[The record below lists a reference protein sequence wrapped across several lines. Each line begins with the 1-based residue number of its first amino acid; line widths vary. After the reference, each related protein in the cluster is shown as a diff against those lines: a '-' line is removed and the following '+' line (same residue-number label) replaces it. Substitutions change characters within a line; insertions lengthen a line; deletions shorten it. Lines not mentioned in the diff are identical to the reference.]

1 MKRMLIIED
10 DAIVGQIY
18 RHKFQVEG
26 FQVELAGDGELGV
39 AAALRS
45 KPDVVILDLMLPKL
59 NGVEVLKK
67 LRAEPTTRDLP
78 VIVLS
83 NAYMSNL
90 VQEAWKAGANYCMI
104 KASCTPRQL
113 VDIVNKTIGA
123 TPQTTPAPPVIPP
136 PEPAPVPSHDT
147 VASRVPAS
155 QAPAPGAATSETGR
169 LLGPSQDDAAFQ
181 AELRQTFLAGAPAD
195 LAQMRTLLQTFIKT
209 EGDTARLP
217 KLFTLYRKVHSLTS
231 NSGVAG
237 IGSIA
242 KMSSALEA
250 LLKELYEKPKNLNAS
265 TLRTLA
271 HTIDFLAQLLQHSST
286 QELDNLP
293 TPNLL
298 VVDDE
303 AISRRAVIYAL
314 EKAHLKCISV
324 EDSNVA
330 LKMLSENQ
338 FDLIFLDVDMPGM
351 NGFELCTKLR
361 ALPTHAKTPVIFV
374 TGLTDFESRARSTL
388 SGGNDLIA
396 KPFLFM
402 ELAVKALSYVLKGQ
416 LGIGRP

>member
-1 MKRMLIIED
+1 MLIIED
-10 DAIVGQIY
+10 DLIVSNIY
-18 RHKFQVEG
+18 RHKFQAEG
-26 FQVELAGDGELGV
+26 FQVELAGDGESGL
-39 AAALRS
+39 AATLRS
-45 KPDVVILDLMLPKL
+45 KPHVIILDLMLPKL
-59 NGVEVLKK
+59 NGVEVLRKI
-67 LRAEPTTRDLP
+67 RAEPTTRDLP

-90 VQEAWKAGANYCMI
+90 IQEAWKAGANYCMV
-104 KASCTPRQL
+104 KANCTPRQL
-113 VDIVNKTIGA
+113 ADIVNKTLGA
-123 TPQTTPAPPVIPP
+123 TPQTIPAPPIALAAESTPALPP
-136 PEPAPVPSHDT
+136 DSAASHDPAPAGDRSDPS
-147 VASRVPAS
+147 
-155 QAPAPGAATSETGR
+155 GR
-169 LLGPSQDDAAFQ
+169 GRSLSPSQDDAAFQ
-181 AELRQTFLAGAPAD
+181 TELRRTFLASAPAD
-195 LAQMRTLLQTFIKT
+195 LAELRALLQTFIKT
-209 EGDTARLP
+209 EGDAARLP
-217 KLFTLYRKVHSLTS
+217 KLFSLYRKVHSLTS
-231 NSGVAG
+231 NSGVAAVA
-237 IGSIA
+237 SMA
-242 KMSSALEA
+242 KLSSALEA

-271 HTIDFLAQLLQHSST
+271 HTIDLLAVLLEHSKP
-286 QELDNLP
+286 EPDNLP
-293 TPNLL
+293 APNIL

-324 EDSNVA
+324 EDSNLA
-330 LKMLSENQ
+330 LKMISENQ

-361 ALPTHAKTPVIFV
+361 ALPAHAKTPVIFV

-416 LGIGRP
+416 LGIARP

>member
-1 MKRMLIIED
+1 MLIIED
-10 DAIVGQIY
+10 DPIVGNIY
-18 RHKFQVEG
+18 VRKFQAEN
-26 FQVELAGDGELGV
+26 FQVELALDGELGL
-39 AAALRS
+39 AATLKS

-59 NGVEVLKK
+59 SGVDVLKRI
-67 LRAEPTTRDLP
+67 RAEPTTRDIP

-83 NAYMSNL
+83 NAYMSSL
-90 VQEAWKAGANYCMI
+90 VQDAWKAGANYCMI
-104 KASCTPRQL
+104 KANCTPRQL
-113 VDIVNKTIGA
+113 LDIVNKTISA
-123 TPQTTPAPPVIPP
+123 AHTT
-136 PEPAPVPSHDT
+136 APVPSAT
-147 VASRVPAS
+147 PPPNPTQASSAPSPTSDGTAPKTPA
-155 QAPAPGAATSETGR
+155 
-169 LLGPSQDDAAFQ
+169 QDDAAFQ
-181 AELRQTFLAGAPAD
+181 AELRQTFLASAPAD
-195 LAQMRTLLQTFIKT
+195 IAQMRALLQSFIKT
-209 EGDTARLP
+209 EGDEARLP

-231 NSGVAG
+231 NSAVAAVAG
-237 IGSIA
+237 VA

-271 HTIDFLAQLLQHSST
+271 HSIDFLSVLLEHSGT
-286 QELDNLP
+286 QDPENLP
-293 TPNLL
+293 PPNIM

-314 EKAHLKCISV
+314 EKAHLKCVSV

-361 ALPTHAKTPVIFV
+361 ALPTHAKTPVVFV

-402 ELAVKALSYVLKGQ
+402 ELAVKALGFVLKGQ